1 MSKKSIK
8 KITMT
13 VGVGLLTAIMS
24 PSVINQQ
31 VVLDSSVEAASAKIT
46 YTDAQQVTYSLDTV
60 AKTAEVT
67 SFSGSAGADII
78 IPDVVVSN
86 GQTYAVTSIGTY
98 AFSNTGIHSVII
110 GNNVVD
116 INTSAFQTTAA
127 YSDYYK
133 NALTEVVLGQS
144 VQNIKTDAFAG
155 NALTSIIFPN
165 SVIKI
170 ATRAF
175 ANNNLTELSFGPNVT
190 EIMPKAFQS
199 NQISSITF
207 DADSLTTVDST
218 AFSGSPVCFLTLGNG
233 VSLADDA
240 FNKVS
245 PLFGQLTD
253 LPTSGIRTII
263 VDSNGI
269 LEKSWTNTESS
280 NSTNNNS
287 NNLGTD
293 AAILDEVTDQ
303 LDLSDASDNSSSND
317 STTTLPNRDEKL
329 EPNSESDSSSLGS
342 NSNENPTNGLDS
354 DLSTD
359 SVSNEQNDSS
369 LDSTSSVP
377 TTSNT
382 ENSTLPSSEETDNPD
397 NNSDLNPAENEG
409 TILNQEANNGSLAS
423 STSVDPSNSGND
435 SSAQANENTSPI
447 LSSPDI
453 VDNASNSSGSDV
465 SASTNLNPKTET
477 PPTTPPEII
486 KGPETEP
493 KTSNTE
499 SSTSN
504 SPSSEVTDK
513 SASNSSSDL
522 STNQEKDLKT
532 EENAPSITVETSNEK
547 SSQRGSTTE
556 SSKPDSALTNSSD
569 GSSSPESLTDK
580 KTNSSSEIKTDQSAP
595 TFESEGSPTTNT
607 SVINKITESRKDTEE
622 TIASA
627 QSKFDSNKS
636 TTVNSAKELDK
647 NQPVDENP
655 LKDSSPDKSAGS
667 GKQLPVA
674 PANNQESNDK
684 AASPQNI
691 LQILPNLSEKNT
703 INKVEPEDSNSH
715 LTEQNP
721 AQHLKE
727 ILPILK
733 NSPIDSA
740 NIDQGIIKRILKSN
754 KEVKK
759 SQSQLSKN
767 LPLALDSDKISNVK
781 LIAKDKQNQIED
793 ESWKTSPDF
802 DRIAVEKSEM
812 ALTTPDSS
820 TQNSGISS
828 KSDSDNLNQE
838 GQFNIENRDKLFSER
853 EEAGAII
860 SDNHKLDHTD
870 VLSKNNSKIKLFIS
884 LLIIII
890 GSAIG
895 WFIIFFKKRKKDNN

>member
-1 MSKKSIK
+1 
-8 KITMT
+8 
-13 VGVGLLTAIMS
+13 
-24 PSVINQQ
+24 
-31 VVLDSSVEAASAKIT
+31 
-46 YTDAQQVTYSLDTV
+46 
-60 AKTAEVT
+60 
-67 SFSGSAGADII
+67 
-78 IPDVVVSN
+78 
-86 GQTYAVTSIGTY
+86 
-98 AFSNTGIHSVII
+98 
-110 GNNVVD
+110 
-116 INTSAFQTTAA
+116 
-127 YSDYYK
+127 
-133 NALTEVVLGQS
+133 
-144 VQNIKTDAFAG
+144 
-155 NALTSIIFPN
+155 
-165 SVIKI
+165 
-170 ATRAF
+170 
-175 ANNNLTELSFGPNVT
+175 
-190 EIMPKAFQS
+190 
-199 NQISSITF
+199 
-207 DADSLTTVDST
+207 
-218 AFSGSPVCFLTLGNG
+218 
-233 VSLADDA
+233 
-240 FNKVS
+240 
-245 PLFGQLTD
+245 
-253 LPTSGIRTII
+253 
-263 VDSNGI
+263 
-269 LEKSWTNTESS
+269 
-280 NSTNNNS
+280 
-287 NNLGTD
+287 
-293 AAILDEVTDQ
+293 
-303 LDLSDASDNSSSND
+303 
-317 STTTLPNRDEKL
+317 
-329 EPNSESDSSSLGS
+329 
-342 NSNENPTNGLDS
+342 
-354 DLSTD
+354 
-359 SVSNEQNDSS
+359 
-369 LDSTSSVP
+369 
-377 TTSNT
+377 
-382 ENSTLPSSEETDNPD
+382 
-397 NNSDLNPAENEG
+397 
-409 TILNQEANNGSLAS
+409 
-423 STSVDPSNSGND
+423 
-435 SSAQANENTSPI
+435 
-447 LSSPDI
+447 
-453 VDNASNSSGSDV
+453 
-465 SASTNLNPKTET
+465 
-477 PPTTPPEII
+477 
-486 KGPETEP
+486 
-493 KTSNTE
+493 
-499 SSTSN
+499 
-504 SPSSEVTDK
+504 
-513 SASNSSSDL
+513 ASNSSSDL

-674 PANNQESNDK
+674 PANNQESSDK